1 MLSRFKNFIRE
12 SIIDIPRRIYAPGVF
27 DNADTDN
34 PKLKQKVLDII
45 KKDLKTFEKFG
56 PVVSVKLIGSILG
69 KRYRNDA
76 DLDIDVLIDLPP
88 EDRETIGLEAR
99 KSVSLINGR
108 NIPGTKHPINYYVQS
123 DPAVNDAHLETADGI
138 FDVFKQKFEKRPKD
152 HKFDPKVYQ
161 AEFEK
166 KVSEIDVVK
175 GELKRDIID
184 YEELK
189 ELSPKD
195 IEGLQKRI
203 SEKLKEIE
211 DAIEKF
217 SKMGDE
223 LMQARRDLFNRPM
236 TPEEIKKYGV
246 AHKLPKNVIF
256 KYLEKYHYITFMKKC
271 KEILDDGKVTDAEID
286 SLKTESVDSDKA
298 LHIRLIAKALKTM
311 PGSQRQKEFKQQI
324 NVVRK
329 RLGLKPIKE
338 QDEIDSLK
346 EATGSPRK
354 HIAFTFGRFNPP
366 TIGHEKLINKVA
378 SVRANEYLIIP
389 TKTTDA
395 KKNPL
400 KITDKLRIMKQM
412 FPRHSAKIKQI
423 PGARTAM
430 EVLNNLNGKANEI
443 TMVVGSDRVREFE
456 TLLNKYN
463 GIKAR
468 GTNYK
473 FDKINVVC
481 AGERDPDAEG
491 AMGMSAS
498 KMRDA
503 ASKNDL
509 VSFKRGLPISYR
521 DKDGLF
527 KLVRKGMNLENM
539 SGAGLGTYAPSADIN
554 PTAKRKVIVEK
565 FTQWQIRDLYI
576 REQLFNKNDIVND
589 IEQEVT
595 GKVIRRSTNYIVLE
609 DNQSNLHKCWIWN
622 CLPVSNVDEVKLHEH
637 NLDVDYGFEAV
648 SETEVKMSKQKTYE
662 DIKKREES
670 YEIGKDYANHTKEI
684 TPGETPSE
692 KPVDSKTRAEQSAEK
707 ISAKDIQNWASASET
722 IDKYKTRYGEDWE
735 KELDEATNKME
746 ERLKVQSF
754 KEFNNSQGD

>member
-1 MLSRFKNFIRE
+1 MLSRFKNFIKE
-12 SIIDIPRRIYAPGVF
+12 SIIDIPRRTYAPGVF
-27 DNADTDN
+27 DDADTKN

-56 PVVSVKLIGSILG
+56 PIVSVKLIGSILG

-76 DLDIDVLIDLPP
+76 DLDVDVLIDLPP
-88 EDRETIGLEAR
+88 EDRETKGKEAR
-99 KSVSLINGR
+99 SSVSAINGR

-123 DPAVNDAHLETADGI
+123 DPAVNDAHLETAGAV
-138 FDVFKQKFEKRPKD
+138 FDVFKQKFDKRPKD

-161 AEFEK
+161 ADFEK

-175 GELKRDIID
+175 GELKRDIVD

-195 IEGLQKRI
+195 IEGLQKKI

-223 LMQARRDLFNRPM
+223 LMQARRDLFNNPM
-236 TPEEIKKYGV
+236 TPDEIRKYGV

-271 KEILDDGKVTDAEID
+271 KDILDDGKVTD
-286 SLKTESVDSDKA
+286 K
-298 LHIRLIAKALKTM
+298 
-311 PGSQRQKEFKQQI
+311 
-324 NVVRK
+324 
-329 RLGLKPIKE
+329 
-338 QDEIDSLK
+338 EIDSLK
-346 EATGSPRK
+346 EAVGSPRK

-378 SVRANEYLIIP
+378 SVGANDYLIIP

-395 KKNPL
+395 RKNPL

-412 FPRHSAKIKQI
+412 FPRHSSKIKQI

-430 EVLNNLNGKANEI
+430 EVLNNLNGKANQI
-443 TMVVGSDRVREFE
+443 TMVVGSDRVREFDS
-456 TLLNKYN
+456 LLKKYN
-463 GIKAR
+463 GVKAR

-473 FDKINVVC
+473 FDKINVVS

-509 VSFKRGLPISYR
+509 QSFKRGLPVSYR

-527 KLVRKGMNLENM
+527 KLVRKGMNLENTT
-539 SGAGLGTYAPSADIN
+539 GAGLGTYAPSADIN
-554 PTAKRKVIVEK
+554 PTAKKKVIVER

-576 REQLFNKNDIVND
+576 REQLFNTNDIVND
-589 IEQEVT
+589 TIQEVT

-609 DNQSNLHKCWIWN
+609 DKESNLHKCWIWD

-648 SETEVKMSKQKTYE
+648 SETEVKMNKQKTYE

-707 ISAKDIQNWASASET
+707 IDKEDIKNWAASSET

-735 KELDEATNKME
+735 KELEEATNKME

-754 KEFNNSQGD
+754 KQFNNSQGD

>member
-1 MLSRFKNFIRE
+1 MLEKFKDFIKE
-12 SIIDIPRRIYAPGVF
+12 SIIDVPRKRYAVGVF

-56 PVVSVKLIGSILG
+56 PILGVKLIGSILG

-76 DLDIDVLIDLPP
+76 DLDLDVLIDLP
-88 EDRETIGLEAR
+88 EKDRETIGLEAR
-99 KSVSLINGR
+99 KSVSAINGR
-108 NIPGTKHPINYYVQS
+108 NIPGTKHPINYYVQT
-123 DPAVNDAHLETADGI
+123 DPKVNDAHLKTATGV
-138 FDVFKQKFEKRPKD
+138 FDVFKQKFDKRPKEQ
-152 HKFDPKVYQ
+152 KFDPKVYQ
-161 AEFEK
+161 SEFQK
-166 KVSEIDVVK
+166 KVAEIDVVK
-175 GELKRDIID
+175 GELRNDIVD

-189 ELSPKD
+189 ELSPDD
-195 IEGLQKRI
+195 IEGLQKSIR
-203 SEKLKEIE
+203 EKLKEIE

-217 SKMGDE
+217 SVMGDE
-223 LMQARRDLFNRPM
+223 LMQARRDLFNRPL

-246 AHKLPKNVIF
+246 AHKLPKNVIY

-271 KEILDDGKVTDAEID
+271 KEILDDGIVTD
-286 SLKTESVDSDKA
+286 K
-298 LHIRLIAKALKTM
+298 
-311 PGSQRQKEFKQQI
+311 
-324 NVVRK
+324 
-329 RLGLKPIKE
+329 
-338 QDEIDSLK
+338 EIDSLK
-346 EATGSPRK
+346 EATGSPRR

-378 SVRANEYLIIP
+378 SVSANDYLIVP

-395 KKNPL
+395 RKNPL
-400 KITDKLRIMKQM
+400 KIADKIRTMKQM

-463 GIKAR
+463 GVRAR

-473 FDKINVVC
+473 FDKINVVS

-509 VSFKRGLPISYR
+509 KSFKRGLPISFR

-539 SGAGLGTYAPSADIN
+539 SGAGLGTYAPTADIN
-554 PTAKRKVIVEK
+554 PTSKNKKIIVER
-565 FTQWQIRDLYI
+565 FTQFQIRDLYI
-576 REQLFNKNDIVND
+576 REQLFNINDIVTD
-589 IEQEVT
+589 QEQEVE

-609 DNQSNLHKCWIWN
+609 DNNSNLHKCWIWD

-637 NLDVDYGFEAV
+637 NLNVDYGFEAV
-648 SETEVKMSKQKTYE
+648 SETEVKMNKKTYE
-662 DIKKREES
+662 DIKNKKES
-670 YEIGKDYANHTKEI
+670 FEIGKDWANHTKTI
-684 TPGETPSE
+684 TPGQTPDA
-692 KPVDSKTRAEQSAEK
+692 KPVDSKTRAEETDEK
-707 ISAKDIQNWASASET
+707 INKEDIKKWASSSDT
-722 IDKYKTRYGEDWE
+722 IDKYKRRYAEDWE
-735 KELDEATNKME
+735 RELGEATSKME

-754 KEFNNSQGD
+754 KEFNNTQGK